1 MYANTHT
8 FTYVYTYLHLNECSI
23 FGGVLHQVGSAKLV
37 KHALV
42 KNVTAKQQHQHQ
54 HVQNSSDS
62 NNAFWPRPNQQ
73 QATTT
78 TNETRTCSPA
88 PILNSRQVFVVVVF
102 ISAYDKG

>member
-8 FTYVYTYLHLNECSI
+8 YVSPYLHLNDCSI
-23 FGGVLHQVGSAKLV
+23 FGGVLHQVVSSKLV

-42 KNVTAKQQHQHQ
+42 KNVTAKQQHQQ
-54 HVQNSSDS
+54 HVQNSSGN

-78 TNETRTCSPA
+78 TNETRTCSPS
-88 PILNSRQVFVVVVF
+88 PILNPRQVFVVVVF
-102 ISAYDKG
+102 ISAYDIG